1 MLVDNY
7 SKWLEVVPMDS
18 TTAQAT
24 ISVLNTIFSRYG
36 FPDKIVSDNGPQFI
50 AEDFQRFLSKNGI
63 KQKLCPHITQLAMA

>member
-1 MLVDNY
+1 
-7 SKWLEVVPMDS
+7 MDS

-50 AEDFQRFLSKNGI
+50 AEDFKCFLSNNCLSKNYV
-63 KQKLCPHITQLAMA
+63 PHTARLAMA